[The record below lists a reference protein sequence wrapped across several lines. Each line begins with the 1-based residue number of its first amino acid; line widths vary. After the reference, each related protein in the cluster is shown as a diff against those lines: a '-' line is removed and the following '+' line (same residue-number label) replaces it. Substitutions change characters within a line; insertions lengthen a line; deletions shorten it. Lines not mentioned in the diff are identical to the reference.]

1 MNIVKF
7 LATHLTEV
15 NDKIRNI
22 NAGGCLIFAHALKE
36 QLAAL
41 GIDSTIHVVQSKYS
55 SPFCP
60 NFSRLY
66 IDQVIEIMK
75 VKDVNEAFY
84 QIATCKDIIHNE
96 PLQAMWAFP
105 HCAVKVNG
113 VLFDSRGVVD
123 ESRCISHRLDDRTVK
138 ALLDLK
144 DLWNGTFKDSNPFI
158 KDHAKAIDSA
168 IMDILANTVDK

>member
-7 LATHLTEV
+7 LAAHLAAV
-15 NDKIRNI
+15 NFKIRNI
-22 NAGGCLIFAHALKE
+22 NSGGCLIFAHALKE

-41 GIDSTIHVVQSKYS
+41 GIDSTIHVVQSAHRSFFSPPYS
-55 SPFCP
+55 
-60 NFSRLY
+60 RRY
-66 IDQVIEIMK
+66 IDQVIELMK

-84 QIATCKDIIHNE
+84 EIATCKDIIHNE

-113 VLFDSRGVVD
+113 VLFDSCGVVD

-138 ALLDLK
+138 ALLELK
-144 DLWNGTFKDSNPFI
+144 DLWNDTFKDSNPFI

-168 IMDILANTVDK
+168 IFDILSNTVDK